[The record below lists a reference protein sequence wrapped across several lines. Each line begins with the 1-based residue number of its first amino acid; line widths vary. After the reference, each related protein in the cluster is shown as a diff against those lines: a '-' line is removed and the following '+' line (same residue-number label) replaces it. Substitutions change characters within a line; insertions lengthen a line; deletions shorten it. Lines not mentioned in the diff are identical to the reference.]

1 MMLMSMLMM
10 LVMLMMLMM
19 MLMLLL
25 LLMMMMI
32 YSIYYT
38 TATTHSFMSIHT
50 RSFIDGIVKIRAHER
65 VRMNVLARHKH
76 TAG

>member
-1 MMLMSMLMM
+1 MLLML
-10 LVMLMMLMM
+10 

-25 LLMMMMI
+25 LLLI

-38 TATTHSFMSIHT
+38 TTTTQSFMSIHT
-50 RSFIDGIVKIRAHER
+50 RSFIDGIVKIRAHVR
-65 VRMNVLARHKH
+65 VRMNILASHTH